1 MTLLIKLKR
10 ESKMRNLEE
19 LFRSLKIHPRD
30 VSLYELALTHPSY
43 NADANTKHSDYERLE
58 YMGDAVLDYIAADI
72 IYHAYPDMAPGNM
85 SKLRSFLVKSKTL
98 SNYARKINLA
108 DFIRSGHSISES
120 QLRNSDK
127 ILEDSFEALI
137 GAIYLDQGINF
148 AFNFIKNVLYN
159 DVIKFGKQD
168 LTDYKSKLQEEMQ
181 AEHRESVHYV
191 TISETGPAHDRTYV
205 VNVMFNEIVL
215 ASGTGKSKKAAE
227 EDAAKNALKKRS
239 V

>member
-1 MTLLIKLKR
+1 MRKIEELLRKINIPFK
-10 ESKMRNLEE
+10 NLE
-19 LFRSLKIHPRD
+19 H
-30 VSLYELALTHPSY
+30 YEMALTHPSY
-43 NADANTKHSDYERLE
+43 NADVNTKHFDYERLE
-58 YMGDAVLDYIAADI
+58 YMGDAVLDYVAADLI
-72 IYHAYPDMAPGNM
+72 FHEFPEMEPGNM

-108 DFIRSGHSISES
+108 DYIIVGHSITRE
-120 QLRNSDK
+120 QLAKSDK
-127 ILEDSFEALI
+127 ILEDCFEALI
-137 GAIYLDQGINF
+137 GAIYLDKGISF
-148 AFNFIKNVLYN
+148 VFNYVKAILI
-159 DVIKFGKQD
+159 DDIRLFGKQD

-191 TISETGPAHDRTYV
+191 TIQESGPAHDRTYV
-205 VNVMFNEIVL
+205 VNVLFNDIVL

>member
-1 MTLLIKLKR
+1 MRDIKELLERLNIN
-10 ESKMRNLEE
+10 SDNLT
-19 LFRSLKIHPRD
+19 
-30 VSLYELALTHPSY
+30 LYELALTHPSY

-58 YMGDAVLDYIAADI
+58 YMGDAVLDYVAADLI
-72 IYHAYPDMAPGNM
+72 FNSYPEMEPGNM
-85 SKLRSFLVKSKTL
+85 SKLRSFLVKSHTL
-98 SNYARKINLA
+98 SNYARKIELA
-108 DFIRSGHSISES
+108 NFIRCGHSISEK
-120 QLRNSDK
+120 QIQQSDK

-137 GAIYLDQGINF
+137 GAIYLDRGINF
-148 AFNFIKNVLYN
+148 VFDFIKNSIYEDIIN
-159 DVIKFGKQD
+159 FGKID

-205 VNVMFNEIVL
+205 VNVLFNDIVL

-239 V
+239 I